1 MNERLYARLVS
12 WLGDDP
18 VVVASVIDSR
28 GATPRKAGSKM
39 LISAHS
45 TAFSIGGG
53 LAEARVIAAARA
65 LLASG
70 DPVAMPLTIDLG
82 GGSDAVGI
90 CGGSMQL
97 ALRRWAGSDDRA
109 RAQQIANALHS
120 GHRVG
125 LSAAELGS
133 SDAGATL
140 APDDRLLIIGA
151 GHCALALYTLALT
164 LDFDLWAFAE
174 TADGFA
180 GNGFAKATQLHGDY
194 QQLNRAFAT
203 DRPVYVVLLNRAF
216 PQDVAALA
224 ALSQQ
229 QPRFIG
235 MMGSPRRIHEVQQT
249 LRRQGLPVP
258 LLHAPIGI
266 ELGAETPEEIAVSI
280 LAQLIQQRRQPP
292 ASSARLH
299 GGK

>member
-1 MNERLYARLVS
+1 MNEQLYARLVS

-53 LAEARVIAAARA
+53 LAEARVIAAART
-65 LLASG
+65 LLHSNG
-70 DPVAMPLTIDLG
+70 PVAMALTIDLG
-82 GGSDAVGI
+82 GGSDAAGI

-97 ALRRWAGSDDRA
+97 ALRRWAGDDDLA
-109 RAQQIANALHS
+109 RAEQIANALHS
-120 GHRVG
+120 GRRVAV
-125 LSAAELGS
+125 SAAELGS
-133 SDAGATL
+133 TGAGATL
-140 APDDRLLIIGA
+140 APDDRLLIVGA
-151 GHCALALYTLALT
+151 GHCALAVYTLALT

-180 GNGFAKATQLHGDY
+180 DNGFANATQLHGDY
-194 QQLNRAFAT
+194 QQLKRAFAT

-235 MMGSPRRIHEVQQT
+235 MMGSQRRIHEVQQA
-249 LRRQGLPVP
+249 LRRQGLPAP

-280 LAQLIQQRRQPP
+280 LAQIIQQRRQSP
-292 ASSARLH
+292 AASGLLFC
-299 GGK
+299 GK